1 MHMIIVYTRET
12 KFVRLMT
19 SFIET
24 AELADPG

>member
-1 MHMIIVYTRET
+1 MNAYDHYAAMRET
-12 KFVRLMT
+12 KFVT